1 VRMLRHFA
9 MLAVVLVFAATLWGQ
24 AGVTGTILGTVI
36 DATGAVVS
44 GAPVEVTNT
53 STGVTV
59 KVISTSTGDYTAP
72 NLIPGPYKV
81 SVQMAGFSKSV
92 VSGIVLV
99 VAQDARVNLQ
109 LKTGAITETVEVSA
123 SAVALDTDSSSVSQ
137 IVSEQQM
144 SQLPINGRNFTSLL
158 FVGAGAVQT
167 VGEQGQMRSNEGDA
181 ISINGSR
188 PESNNYTLD
197 GMTNTDTALNTPAV
211 ILSQDAI
218 QEFKVQSATYGA
230 QYGFS
235 ANQVNI
241 VSKSGGNQ
249 YHASIF
255 EFLRNDYMNA
265 IPHQSVSN
273 TSNTAAEWRD
283 NQFGYVLNGP
293 ISIPKLYNGKDKT
306 FFLANYEGR
315 RAVLGGH
322 TSGSAPTAAELG
334 GDFSAIAANSTLFPL
349 AGTPACA
356 AISSSGTQNCA
367 PIDPL
372 TGQPF
377 PGNTIP
383 KARFSRMATV
393 TAKTIPTAATDT
405 NGVLNWFATSNS
417 ITNTDQQTYRID
429 QNLQKWGQVFFRYTR
444 ADYASQNFATDS
456 LAAESNAGANI
467 FSENSTSWTGA
478 YTLALSHGFVNDF
491 RFGKLEAEA
500 IQGDSAASAAD
511 ISALGLTGVFTNL
524 PAYAAGYPNLAFGVS
539 NSVSAGSPGNDPTTS
554 DIPVWEFADT
564 VDKEWRAHSFTIG
577 ADYRSWVQNRNLAT
591 NFLGSYSYSSNLI
604 NQNGANGTNGCPAG
618 NVTCG
623 TGNSYADYLLGY
635 YSGASTF
642 QPGPFSAKGS
652 APGHLNSYVFK
663 YFAPFIQDDWKVS
676 SKLTLNLGLRVD
688 IRTIPYAN
696 DQGAGAIGSDQL
708 FWLDP
713 QNAAG
718 GLCFA
723 DQALLTDGIAPA
735 GNGLYRYCGSH
746 PTPTSKSPLAPRF
759 GFAYRPADK
768 LVVRGG
774 YGIFFDSSETREMDN
789 SGDQYPFLIRTGLT
803 ASAGTT
809 LKSTNQ
815 LFAPMTAVA
824 PVSPA
829 ANGGAFTAVILSE
842 NPMNPYV
849 QQWTVSVEREM
860 AKNTT
865 LELNYIGNKGTHL
878 LERFNVN
885 QPGALPASEVAY
897 CNANSTITIATGGT
911 YNCAPHSRQPL
922 QNFSSSNG
930 FLDSK
935 WIGYSSYNSGNA
947 KLEHRASDGAVLL
960 VYTWA
965 KSLDSKS
972 AAAGIGATNSYAGP
986 MDSANPRADYGRSD
1000 FNVGQRFV
1008 ASYAYVLPVGR
1019 GKKFGGNLNRAAD
1032 AAIGGWEVTGIGTF
1046 QKGFPFSVLANDTN
1060 SLLGTANQRA
1070 NIVGDPKS
1078 GFSKGSKEWF
1088 NTAAFA
1094 APQGGLFG
1102 TSGRNTLDEPG
1113 ISNWDMGMVK
1123 HVDIFERAKFEL
1135 RLETFNTFN
1144 HAQFGVDG
1152 NSTSGPGTS
1161 AESTNVTSPNFGA
1174 ITSYR
1179 PARILQLGSKITF

>member
-1 VRMLRHFA
+1 MLRHLA
-9 MLAVVLVFAATLWGQ
+9 MLFIVLGLAHAVWGQ
-24 AGVTGTILGTVI
+24 AGTTGTILGTVT
-36 DATGAVVS
+36 DSTGSVIA
-44 GAPVEVTNT
+44 GAPVEISNT
-53 STGVTV
+53 STGSTIKVT
-59 KVISTSTGDYTAP
+59 STGTGDYTAP
-72 NLIPGPYKV
+72 NLVPGLYKV
-81 SVQMAGFSKSV
+81 SVQMAGFSKTV

-109 LKTGAITETVEVSA
+109 LKAGAVSETIEVMA

-137 IVSEQQM
+137 IVSEKQM

-197 GMTNTDTALNTPAV
+197 GLTNTDTALNTPAV

-218 QEFKVQSATYGA
+218 QEFKVQSATYSA
-230 QYGFS
+230 EYGFS

-249 YHASIF
+249 YHGSAF

-273 TSNTAAEWRD
+273 TSNKASEWRD
-283 NQFGYVLNGP
+283 NQFGYVLDGP
-293 ISIPKLYNGKDKT
+293 ISIPKLYNGHDRT

-322 TSGSAPTAAELG
+322 TSGSAPTAAELS
-334 GDFSAIAANSTLFPL
+334 GDFSAIAADTANFPL
-349 AGTPACA
+349 AGTAACK
-356 AISSSGTQNCA
+356 AISSSGAQNCA

-377 PGNTIP
+377 PGNKIP
-383 KARFSRMATV
+383 SARFARMSQV

-405 NGVLNWFATSNS
+405 NGTLNWFASSNA
-417 ITNTDQQTYRID
+417 ITNTDQQTYRVD
-429 QNLQKWGQVFFRYTR
+429 QNFQKYGQIFFRYTR
-444 ADYASQNFATDS
+444 ANYASQNYATDS
-456 LAAESNAGANI
+456 LAAQSNAGANI

-478 YTLALSHGFVNDF
+478 YTLALPHGFVNDF
-491 RFGKLEAEA
+491 RFGKLEAQT
-500 IQGDSAASAAD
+500 IQGDSPASAAD
-511 ISALGLTGVFTNL
+511 ISALGLTGTFTNL
-524 PAYAAGYPNLAFGVS
+524 PSYAAGYPNLAFGVS
-539 NSVSAGSPGNDPTTS
+539 NAVSAGSPGNNPTTS
-554 DIPVWEFADT
+554 DIPVWEYADS
-564 VDKEWRAHSFTIG
+564 VVKQLGAHSFSFG
-577 ADYRSWVQNRNLAT
+577 MDYRSWVQKRNLAT
-591 NFLGSYSYSSNLI
+591 NFLGSYSYSSNQI
-604 NQNGANGTNGCPAG
+604 NLNGNNGTNGCPVG
-618 NVTCG
+618 NAFCG

-642 QPGPFSAKGS
+642 QPGPFSATGA
-652 APGHLNSYVFK
+652 APGHLNQYVFK
-663 YFAPFIQDDWKVS
+663 YYAPYFQDDWKVN
-676 SKLTLNLGLRVD
+676 SKLTLNLGLRADLRSV
-688 IRTIPYAN
+688 PYATN
-696 DQGAGAIGSDQL
+696 DQL

-713 QNAAG
+713 QNTAG

-723 DQALLTDGIAPA
+723 DKDLLTDGIAPA
-735 GNGLYRYCGSH
+735 GNGFYRYCGQH
-746 PTPTSKSPLAPRF
+746 PTPQTKSPLAPRF

-768 LVVRGG
+768 YVVRGG
-774 YGIFFDSSETREMDN
+774 YGVFFDSSETREMDN
-789 SGDQYPFLIRTGLT
+789 SGDQYPFLIRTSLT
-803 ASAGTT
+803 ASAGSS

-815 LFAPMTAVA
+815 LFAPMSAVA
-824 PVSPA
+824 PVSVA

-842 NPMNPYV
+842 NPVNPYV

-865 LELNYIGNKGTHL
+865 LEVNYIGNKGTHL

-885 QPGALPASEVAY
+885 QPGAVPTNELTY
-897 CNANSTITIATGGT
+897 CNANPSITIATGGT
-911 YNCAPHSRQPL
+911 YNCSPHSRQPL

-935 WIGYSSYNSGNA
+935 WIGYSSYNSGNV

-986 MDSANPRADYGRSD
+986 MDSANPRLDYGRSD

-1019 GKKFGGNLNRAAD
+1019 NKKFGGNINRVAD
-1032 AAIGGWEVTGIGTF
+1032 LAVGGWEITGIGTY
-1046 QKGFPFSVLANDTN
+1046 QKGFPFSVLANDAN

-1070 NIVGDPKS
+1070 NIIGDPHAGSVKS
-1078 GFSKGSKEWF
+1078 SKQWF

-1094 APQGGLFG
+1094 APQGGTFG
-1102 TSGRNTLDEPG
+1102 TSGRNILDEPG

-1123 HVDIFERAKFEL
+1123 NSNISERVKFEL

-1152 NSTSGPGTS
+1152 NSTGGPGTA
-1161 AESTNVTSPNFGA
+1161 AESNNITSGTFGA